1 MTGKILGKHA
11 KLIYGFDGLDF
22 WRESYEFMLHAVA
35 HLGIYMTRRWRWLT
49 IAMYLWRKLERATP
63 AHKCTVCIIFQFIWL
78 EFNCAWQ
85 YTRKRW
91 YRQIFHM
98 HLLIFKL
105 HTKAEACIGT
115 YRLKV
120 NGISVYLEKDNTRY
134 DLSGFVIR
142 GRS

>member
-1 MTGKILGKHA
+1 MPTNRSKKTSNMLEGVLKYRKNMPTSFFEGPFGWIFEEKV
-11 KLIYGFDGLDF
+11 
-22 WRESYEFMLHAVA
+22 MLHAVG
-35 HLGIYMTRRWRWLT
+35 HLGIYMTGRWRWLT

-115 YRLKV
+115 YRL
-120 NGISVYLEKDNTRY
+120 
-134 DLSGFVIR
+134 
-142 GRS
+142 